1 MEFHKGRLFDHVHL
15 RVQDL
20 DASKRFYRAVLD
32 VLGVPFFSESPHHP
46 GYYGA
51 FVLDPDGNNIE
62 AVFHGPV
69 TRSAESVVMKPTF

>member
-32 VLGVPFFSESPHHP
+32 VLGVPL
-46 GYYGA
+46 A
-51 FVLDPDGNNIE
+51 FQARDPSRPCSM
-62 AVFHGPV
+62 A
-69 TRSAESVVMKPTF
+69 R